1 MGNQIVIYEDNE
13 KNIKFEV
20 GIENETVWLTQKQ
33 MSELFGKS
41 TKTINEH
48 IKNIYKE
55 EELIEESTIRKS
67 RIVQI
72 EGSREVEREILLY
85 NLDVIISVG
94 YRVKS
99 KQGTQFRIWATKL
112 LKDFLIKG
120 YLINEKKLKE
130 KSAQFDE
137 LKATIKI
144 LERTVEKQQIQLD
157 EAEGLLKVISEY
169 TYALD
174 LLDSY
179 DHQCVTVLD
188 STKIESYQLS
198 YEEAMNVVNKMKD
211 EFTTYLF
218 GREKDESFKGSLGAI
233 YQTAFGEEVYPSI
246 EEKAANLL
254 YFIVKNHSFLDGN
267 KRIAAAIFIYF
278 MNANKILYRED
289 GSKRIGDNTLVAM
302 TLMIAESNPIEKD
315 LIVKVLI
322 NLINNRN

>member
-1 MGNQIVIYEDNE
+1 MENQIVIYEDNE

-55 EELIEESTIRKS
+55 KELIEESTIRKS

-72 EGSREVEREILLY
+72 EGSRKIEREIFLY

-211 EFTTYLF
+211 EFTTDLF